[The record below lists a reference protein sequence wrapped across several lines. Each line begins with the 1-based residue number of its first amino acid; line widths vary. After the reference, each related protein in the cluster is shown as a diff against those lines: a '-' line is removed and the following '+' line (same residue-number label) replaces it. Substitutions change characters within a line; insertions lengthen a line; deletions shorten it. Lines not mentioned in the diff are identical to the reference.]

1 MKGTDLLEAYKDK
14 IQVRDNCLG
23 KRTETPEHEII
34 LLVGSPG
41 SGKSVFAKKWLPYYV
56 RINNI
61 MHKTMAKSKKVCR

>member
-1 MKGTDLLEAYKDK
+1 M
-14 IQVRDNCLG
+14 G